1 MPNEPILV
9 VDDNALNLKLARLLL
24 SMEGYQVRTAETAA
38 AAVTVLET
46 FHPRM
51 ILMDVQLPG
60 IDGLELTQW
69 LRADRSFDDVIILA
83 VTAFAMAADEQ
94 RAKEAGCDGFVS
106 KPVNKLELL
115 KRVENLL
122 ALRHVTDELERLRRY
137 IDSMESDG
145 PTGKRRH

>member
-1 MPNEPILV
+1 MGNEPILV

-83 VTAFAMAADEQ
+83 VTALAMAADEQ
-94 RAKEAGCDGFVS
+94 RAKEAGCDGYVS
-106 KPVNKLELL
+106 KPLDTRSLPELVRTYLE
-115 KRVENLL
+115 K
-122 ALRHVTDELERLRRY
+122 ERR
-137 IDSMESDG
+137 G
-145 PTGKRRH
+145 A

>member
-60 IDGLELTQW
+60 MDGLELTQW

-106 KPVNKLELL
+106 KPLDTRSLPELVRTYL
-115 KRVENLL
+115 GKQ
-122 ALRHVTDELERLRRY
+122 RR
-137 IDSMESDG
+137 G
-145 PTGKRRH
+145 A

>member
-69 LRADRSFDDVIILA
+69 LRADSSFDDVIILA

-106 KPVNKLELL
+106 KPLDTRSLPELVRTYL
-115 KRVENLL
+115 GKQ
-122 ALRHVTDELERLRRY
+122 RR
-137 IDSMESDG
+137 G
-145 PTGKRRH
+145 A

>member
-94 RAKEAGCDGFVS
+94 RAKEAGCDGYVS
-106 KPVNKLELL
+106 KPLDTRSLPELVRTYLE
-115 KRVENLL
+115 K
-122 ALRHVTDELERLRRY
+122 ERRAQ
-137 IDSMESDG
+137 
-145 PTGKRRH
+145 

>member
-94 RAKEAGCDGFVS
+94 RAKEAGCDGYVS
-106 KPVNKLELL
+106 KPLDTRSLPELVRTYLE
-115 KRVENLL
+115 K
-122 ALRHVTDELERLRRY
+122 ERR
-137 IDSMESDG
+137 G
-145 PTGKRRH
+145 A

>member
-1 MPNEPILV
+1 MANEPILV

-24 SMEGYQVRTAETAA
+24 GMEGYQVRTAETAA

-69 LRADRSFDDVIILA
+69 LRADPLFDDVIILA

-94 RAKEAGCDGFVS
+94 KAKEAGCDGFVT
-106 KPVNKLELL
+106 KPLDTRSLPELVRAYMD
-115 KRVENLL
+115 K
-122 ALRHVTDELERLRRY
+122 ERR
-137 IDSMESDG
+137 G
-145 PTGKRRH
+145 A